1 MEAEIRFREASGRST
16 KETRGRDS
24 GADDE
29 NTQSPANRKTDKMVR
44 TGEGNN
50 IQIKILLNNTS

>member
-29 NTQSPANRKTDKMVR
+29 NTQSPANRKTDKMISI
-44 TGEGNN
+44 NN
-50 IQIKILLNNTS
+50 GDRRGKQYTD